1 MEGKLANVSLYYVLI
16 VTFLILLTA
25 IMVIF
30 VHEEQKRL
38 DKEYEKSVREFNAM
52 ILEYKEIIHARKV
65 VEQ

>member
-16 VTFLILLTA
+16 VTFIILLTA

-38 DKEYEKSVREFNAM
+38 DKEYEKSVREFNAV